1 MSGSLLF
8 MNVSM
13 FWLVMP
19 FSSAVIIA
27 MKVQRTMSN
36 HLSSP
41 LRTMTPS
48 GSLLMM
54 SGSSTRSS
62 AFGPWLK
69 RNVASAEA
77 SVE

>member
-1 MSGSLLF
+1 MKLST
-8 MNVSM
+8 

-19 FSSAVIIA
+19 FSSAVIMA
-27 MKVQRTMSN
+27 MNVQRTRSN

-48 GSLLMM
+48 GSLLMI
-54 SGSSTRSS
+54 SGSSTRSC

-69 RNVASAEA
+69 RKVASAEA